1 MSLGILGR
9 HEPEPAATNLQ
20 PQSRATMLG
29 DYIKTSGIDSLQ
41 VSQNGGPDG
50 GAIALAPIECDVYA
64 FSQDIGGA
72 YLYPPTAYNL
82 TPGWQRIVFT
92 VTSTA
97 RSALRLWL
105 GRNSVTGTPAFW
117 GTQGYLN
124 AGTYTASFYV
134 RSNDD
139 STFRVGF
146 AQIEAGELATSPIVT
161 TDAQASLP
169 AASAVVDTQVASSM
183 TVHYNNGES
192 DTYATPDDTFTIP
205 PAQRNWGVR
214 YMRRIEF
221 S

>member
-20 PQSRATMLG
+20 PQSRATVLG

-41 VSQNGGPDG
+41 VSQDGGPDG

-72 YLYPPTAYNL
+72 YLYPPTAYSL

-97 RSALRLWL
+97 RSALRLWF
-105 GRNSVTGTPAFW
+105 GRNSVNGAPAFW
-117 GTQGYLN
+117 GTQGQMA

-134 RSNDD
+134 RS
-139 STFRVGF
+139 
-146 AQIEAGELATSPIVT
+146 
-161 TDAQASLP
+161 
-169 AASAVVDTQVASSM
+169 
-183 TVHYNNGES
+183 
-192 DTYATPDDTFTIP
+192 
-205 PAQRNWGVR
+205 
-214 YMRRIEF
+214 
-221 S
+221 